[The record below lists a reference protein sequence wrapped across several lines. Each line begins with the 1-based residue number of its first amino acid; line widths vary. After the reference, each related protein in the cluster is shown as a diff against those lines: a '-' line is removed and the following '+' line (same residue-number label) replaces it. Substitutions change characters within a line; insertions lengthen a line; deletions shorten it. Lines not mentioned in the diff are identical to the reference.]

1 MLKLSLKDLLKRALM
16 VDAQEVRLI
25 PGRRTVVVTSQ
36 GENEVRGDAQTP
48 DRINALLEEVLT
60 AEARRSLAT
69 GWAEWHFVLPDK
81 GRVRA
86 TAELKMGLVHASF
99 DLTSLDEP
107 AAFDELPLPP
117 AAPATPP
124 NAVSPHRAAP
134 HHAVPDPVPL
144 PSPEFP
150 EQEPPRARPTVAS
163 ARMPE
168 PAELAV
174 RIDEQAQS
182 TPARPSHGA
191 AVAVPARAFVD
202 AGLSGESTEKIDAL
216 LHQMVA
222 MKASDL
228 HVCATAPP
236 MIRLDGDMVAL
247 PGAAPLS
254 ADEVRALLWP
264 MVPQRNRQE
273 FEETHDTDFAHEI
286 PGLARFRANLF
297 VDLRGMGGVFRVIPS
312 KILTAQDLGL
322 SPQILSLCNLSK
334 GLVVVTGPTGS
345 GKSTTLAAL
354 IDYINQTRAAH
365 IITIE
370 DPVEFVHPNKKSLIN
385 QRQVG
390 EHTHSFK
397 KALRA
402 ALREDPDIVLLGEM
416 RDLETISIAMETAE
430 TGHLVFGTLHT
441 SSAPS
446 TIDRIIDQFPS
457 EEQNQV
463 RTMLSGSLKGV
474 IAQMLCKKRGGGRI
488 AALEVML
495 GVPAIANLIRE
506 GKIFQIPSVMQTSRN
521 MGMRLMND
529 SLLELV
535 KSGQVEPDEALSK
548 STEKSTLQ
556 TLFRQNNISFSA
568 TA

>member
-1 MLKLSLKDLLKRALM
+1 MVKLSLKDLLKRALM
-16 VDAQEVRLI
+16 VDAREVRLE

-36 GENEVRGDAQTP
+36 GENEVRGEPQTP
-48 DRINALLEEVLT
+48 DRINAMLEDVLT
-60 AEARRSLAT
+60 AEARRSLST
-69 GWAEWHFVLPDK
+69 GWAEWHFLLPGK
-81 GRVRA
+81 GTVRA
-86 TAELKMGLVHASF
+86 KAELKMGLVHAAF
-99 DLTSLDEP
+99 DLTHLG
-107 AAFDELPLPP
+107 DELPAQPPEPVPVAVGAPEETFAPPTRPERAVPP
-117 AAPATPP
+117 AHPTVTSA
-124 NAVSPHRAAP
+124 RI
-134 HHAVPDPVPL
+134 PDPAEVALFAEERSRAGRPGTDTLASSGIGKASREGPL
-144 PSPEFP
+144 V
-150 EQEPPRARPTVAS
+150 Q
-163 ARMPE
+163 
-168 PAELAV
+168 
-174 RIDEQAQS
+174 
-182 TPARPSHGA
+182 G
-191 AVAVPARAFVD
+191 
-202 AGLSGESTEKIDAL
+202 STEKVDAL
-216 LHQMVA
+216 LRQMVG

-228 HVCATAPP
+228 HVCVGAPP
-236 MIRLDGDMVAL
+236 MVRLDGDIVPMPNTAAL
-247 PGAAPLS
+247 S
-254 ADEVRALLWP
+254 ESEVEELLWP
-264 MVPQRNRQE
+264 MVPERNRQE
-273 FEETHDTDFAHEI
+273 FEESHDTDFAHEI
-286 PGLARFRANLF
+286 VGLARFRANLF

-312 KILTAQDLGL
+312 KILTVQDLGL
-322 SPQILSLCNLSK
+322 PHQLLSLCNLPK

-370 DPVEFVHPNKKSLIN
+370 DPVEFVHPNKRSLIN

-390 EHTHSFK
+390 EHTDSFK

-457 EEQNQV
+457 AEQNQV

-474 IAQMLCKKRGGGRI
+474 IAQMLCKRRGGGRV
-488 AALEVML
+488 AALEVMF
-495 GVPAIANLIRE
+495 GVPAISNLIRE
-506 GKIFQIPSVMQTSRN
+506 GKIFQIPSIMQTSRN
-521 MGMRLMND
+521 LGMRLMND

-535 KSGQVEPDEALSK
+535 KGGIVDADEALSK
-548 STEKSTLQ
+548 STDKATLQ